1 MLDPPP
7 PNNMCAYREITL
19 AFCGL
24 VFAGTLLAAPAD
36 DIKALLEKGDSRA
49 AYELG
54 RKHPE
59 ELGNPVF
66 DFYFGVAAID
76 SGRAGEGVLAL
87 ERYVANFPANL
98 EARLE
103 LARGYFILGEDL
115 RAREEFNEVLKAKP
129 PAQVVANIDRY
140 LDAIRAR
147 ESAYRTTAGAFIEI
161 GGGYDS
167 NINGGVG
174 SANVFVPNL
183 GQITVAPGGVETGA
197 SFGQATVGVNLVH
210 PVAPGFAL
218 FGSLGA
224 DYRAYNNNSDFN
236 QNNYGILG
244 GVSYLRENDLFRVS
258 ASYNTLDVDNDRF
271 RNVTAG
277 TGEWTRQLD
286 ELQALTGF
294 VQYADLD
301 YDGVNNVRDSSL
313 YGVGAGYRRA
323 FIAPAAPLLSLS
335 ASYAKEDNRK
345 DFDELSRDIWSA
357 RAAVGVTPAP
367 KWALSLGA
375 TYQYSAYEAEIPLLA
390 TTRRDTYYAADVV
403 ASYAF
408 TRSFSARLEGLWSKN
423 DSNIDLFE
431 YRRNVGALK
440 FRYDFK

>member
-1 MLDPPP
+1 MRAL
-7 PNNMCAYREITL
+7 RGVILTL
-19 AFCGL
+19 CGVAFTG
-24 VFAGTLLAAPAD
+24 ALLAAPAD
-36 DIKALLEKGDSRA
+36 DIKALLEKGDA
-49 AYELG
+49 KGAYELG
-54 RKHPE
+54 KKHPG
-59 ELGNPVF
+59 ELGNPAF

-87 ERYVANFPANL
+87 ERYLANFPANL
-98 EARLE
+98 QARLE

-115 RAREEFNEVLKAKP
+115 RAREEFNEILKAKP
-129 PAQVVANIDRY
+129 PAPVVANIDRY

-147 ESAYRTTAGAFIEI
+147 ESAYRTTAGAFVEV

-174 SANVFVPNL
+174 SSNIIVPNL
-183 GQITVAPGGVETGA
+183 GLITVAPGGVETGS
-197 SFGQATVGVNLVH
+197 SFGQATVGVNVVH

-224 DYRAYNNNSDFN
+224 DSRVYNNHDEFD
-236 QNNYGILG
+236 QNNYGVLG
-244 GVSYLRENDLFRVS
+244 GVSYLRENDLFRAS
-258 ASYNTLDVDNDRF
+258 ASYNTLDVDHDRF
-271 RNVTAG
+271 RNVTAA

-286 ELQALTGF
+286 ELQALSGF

-301 YDGVNNVRDSSL
+301 YQGVDDVRDSHL

-323 FIAPAAPLLSLS
+323 FIASGAPLLSLS

-345 DFDELSRDIWSA
+345 NFDELSRDIWSA
-357 RAAVGVTPAP
+357 RVAVGVTPAP
-367 KWALSLGA
+367 KWALNVGA
-375 TYQYSAYEAEIPLLA
+375 TYQYSAYDAEIPFLA
-390 TTRRDTYYAADVV
+390 TTRRDSYYAADFT

-408 TRSFSARLEGLWSKN
+408 TRNFSARLEGLVSKN
-423 DSNIDLFE
+423 DSNIALFE
-431 YRRNVGALK
+431 YRRDVAALK

>member
-1 MLDPPP
+1 
-7 PNNMCAYREITL
+7 MCAYREITL

-36 DIKALLEKGDSRA
+36 DIKALLEKGDSKA

-59 ELGNPVF
+59 ELGNPAF

-87 ERYVANFPANL
+87 ERYLANFPGNL
-98 EARLE
+98 QARLE

-115 RAREEFNEVLKAKP
+115 RAREEFNQILKAKP
-129 PAQVVANIDRY
+129 PAPVVANIDRY

-161 GGGYDS
+161 GAGYDS

-174 SANVFVPNL
+174 SANIIVPNL
-183 GQITVAPGGVETGA
+183 GLITVAPGGVETGS

-210 PVAPGFAL
+210 PVAPGLAL

-224 DYRAYNNNSDFN
+224 DSRVYNNHDDFD
-236 QNNYGILG
+236 QNNYGVLG
-244 GVSYLRENDLFRVS
+244 GVSYLRENDLFRAS

-271 RNVTAG
+271 RNVTAA

-301 YDGVNNVRDSSL
+301 YKGVNDVRDSHL

-323 FIAPAAPLLSLS
+323 FVAPGAPLLSLS

-357 RAAVGVTPAP
+357 RAAVSVTPAP

-375 TYQYSAYEAEIPLLA
+375 TYQYSAYDAEIPLLA
-390 TTRRDTYYAADVV
+390 TTRRDNYYAADFI

-408 TRSFSARLEGLWSKN
+408 TRNFSARLEGLVSKN
-423 DSNIDLFE
+423 DSNIALFE
-431 YRRNVGALK
+431 YRRDVGALK
-440 FRYDFK
+440 FRYEFK

>member
-1 MLDPPP
+1 
-7 PNNMCAYREITL
+7 MCAYREITL
-19 AFCGL
+19 ALCGL
-24 VFAGTLLAAPAD
+24 MFSGALLAAPAD
-36 DIKALLEKGDSRA
+36 DIKALLEKGDAKA

-54 RKHPE
+54 RRHPE
-59 ELGNPVF
+59 QLGNPAF

-87 ERYVANFPANL
+87 ERYVANFPGNF

-115 RAREEFNEVLKAKP
+115 RAREKFNEVLKAKP
-129 PAQVVANIDRY
+129 PASVVANIDRY

-174 SANVFVPNL
+174 SANIIVPNL

-197 SFGQATVGVNLVH
+197 SFGQATVGVNFTH

-224 DYRAYNNNSDFN
+224 DYRAYNNHDEFN

-244 GVSYLRENDLFRVS
+244 GVSYLRENDLFRLS
-258 ASYNTLDVDNDRF
+258 ASYNTLEVDNDRF
-271 RNVTAG
+271 RNVTAA

-286 ELQALTGF
+286 ELQALSGF
-294 VQYADLD
+294 VQFADLD
-301 YDGVNNVRDSSL
+301 YQGANDVRDSHL

-323 FIAPAAPLLSLS
+323 FIAPGAPLLNLS

-357 RAAVGVTPAP
+357 RTAVGVTPAP

-375 TYQYSAYEAEIPLLA
+375 TYQYSAYDAEIPVLA
-390 TTRRDTYYAADVV
+390 TTRRDTYYAADLTV
-403 ASYAF
+403 SYAF
-408 TRSFSARLEGLWSKN
+408 TRSLSARLEGLASKN
-423 DSNIDLFE
+423 DSNIALFE
-431 YRRNVGALK
+431 YRRNVAALK
-440 FRYDFK
+440 LRYDFK

>member
-1 MLDPPP
+1 MHVL
-7 PNNMCAYREITL
+7 REVIL
-19 AFCGL
+19 ALCGL
-24 VFAGTLLAAPAD
+24 AFAGTLLAAPAD
-36 DIKALLEKGDSRA
+36 DIKALLETGDAKG

-54 RKHPE
+54 KKHPG
-59 ELGNPVF
+59 ELGNPAF

-87 ERYVANFPANL
+87 ERYLANFPANL
-98 EARLE
+98 QARLE

-115 RAREEFNEVLKAKP
+115 RAREEFNEILEAKP
-129 PAQVVANIDRY
+129 PAPVAANIDRY

-147 ESAYRTTAGAFIEI
+147 ESAYRTTAGAFIEV
-161 GGGYDS
+161 GVGYDS

-174 SANVFVPNL
+174 SANIIVPNL
-183 GQITVAPGGVETGA
+183 GLITVARGGVETGA

-224 DYRAYNNNSDFN
+224 DYRTYNNHSEFD
-236 QNNYGILG
+236 QGNYGVVG
-244 GVSYLRENDLFRVS
+244 GVSYLRENDLFRAS

-271 RNVTAG
+271 RNVTASSV
-277 TGEWTRQLD
+277 EWTRQLD
-286 ELQALTGF
+286 ELQALSGF

-301 YDGVNNVRDSSL
+301 YEGANDVRDSRL

-323 FIAPAAPLLSLS
+323 FIAPGAPLLSLN
-335 ASYAKEDNRK
+335 ASYAKEENRR

-367 KWALSLGA
+367 RWALSLGA
-375 TYQYSAYEAEIPLLA
+375 TYQHSAYDAEIPLLA
-390 TTRRDTYYAADVV
+390 TIRRDNYYAADFI

-408 TRSFSARLEGLWSKN
+408 TRSFSARLEALVSKN
-423 DSNIDLFE
+423 DSNIALFE
-431 YRRNVGALK
+431 YRRDVAALK

>member
-1 MLDPPP
+1 MRGL
-7 PNNMCAYREITL
+7 REVIL
-19 AFCGL
+19 ALCG
-24 VFAGTLLAAPAD
+24 VAFAGALLAAPAD
-36 DIKALLEKGDSRA
+36 DIKALLEKGDA
-49 AYELG
+49 KGAYELG
-54 RKHPE
+54 KKHPG
-59 ELGNPVF
+59 ELGNPAF

-87 ERYVANFPANL
+87 ERYLANFPDNL
-98 EARLE
+98 QARLE

-115 RAREEFNEVLKAKP
+115 RAREEFNQILKAKP
-129 PAQVVANIDRY
+129 PAPVVANIDRY

-167 NINGGVG
+167 NINGGIS
-174 SANVFVPNL
+174 SANIVVPNL
-183 GQITVAPGGVETGA
+183 GQITVVPAGVETGA
-197 SFGQATVGVNLVH
+197 SFGQATVGVNVVH

-224 DYRAYNNNSDFN
+224 DYRMYNNHDEFN

-258 ASYNTLDVDNDRF
+258 ASYNTLDVDRDRF
-271 RNVTAG
+271 RNVTAA

-286 ELQALTGF
+286 ELQALSGF

-301 YDGVNNVRDSSL
+301 YEGVDDVRDSHL
-313 YGVGAGYRRA
+313 YGVGGGYRRA
-323 FIAPAAPLLSLS
+323 FIAPGAPLLSLS
-335 ASYAKEDNRK
+335 ASYAKEENRK

-357 RAAVGVTPAP
+357 RAAVSVTPAP

-375 TYQYSAYEAEIPLLA
+375 TYQYSAYDAEIPLLA
-390 TTRRDTYYAADVV
+390 TARRDNYYAADFI

-408 TRSFSARLEGLWSKN
+408 TRSFSMRLEGLVSKN
-423 DSNIDLFE
+423 DSNIALFE
-431 YRRNVGALK
+431 YRRDVGALK

>member
-1 MLDPPP
+1 
-7 PNNMCAYREITL
+7 MCAYREITL
-19 AFCGL
+19 ALCGL
-24 VFAGTLLAAPAD
+24 MFTGTLLAAPAD
-36 DIKALLEKGDSRA
+36 DIKALLERGDARA

-54 RKHPE
+54 KKHPE
-59 ELGNPVF
+59 ELGNPAF

-76 SGRAGEGVLAL
+76 SGRAGEGVFAL
-87 ERYVANFPANL
+87 ERYLANFPANL
-98 EARLE
+98 QARLE

-129 PAQVVANIDRY
+129 PAPVVANIDRY

-174 SANVFVPNL
+174 SANIIVPNL

-224 DYRAYNNNSDFN
+224 DYRAYNNHDEFN
-236 QNNYGILG
+236 QSNYGILG
-244 GVSYLRENDLFRVS
+244 GVSYLRGNDLFRVS
-258 ASYNTLDVDNDRF
+258 ASYNTLAVDNDRF
-271 RNVTAG
+271 RNVTAA

-286 ELQALTGF
+286 ELQALSGF
-294 VQYADLD
+294 VQFADLD
-301 YDGVNNVRDSSL
+301 YQGVNDVRDSHL

-323 FIAPAAPLLSLS
+323 FIAAGAPLLNLS

-375 TYQYSAYEAEIPLLA
+375 TYQYSAYESEIPLLA
-390 TTRRDTYYAADVV
+390 TTRRDTYYAADLTV
-403 ASYAF
+403 SYAF
-408 TRSFSARLEGLWSKN
+408 TRSFSARLEGLASKN
-423 DSNIDLFE
+423 DSNIELFE

-440 FRYDFK
+440 LRYDFK

>member
-1 MLDPPP
+1 M
-7 PNNMCAYREITL
+7 
-19 AFCGL
+19 
-24 VFAGTLLAAPAD
+24 FASTLLAAPAD
-36 DIKALLEKGDSRA
+36 DIKALLEKGDAKA

-59 ELGNPVF
+59 ELGNPAF

-87 ERYVANFPANL
+87 ERYLANFPGNL
-98 EARLE
+98 QARLE

-129 PAQVVANIDRY
+129 PTPVVANIDRY

-147 ESAYRTTAGAFIEI
+147 ESAYRTTAGAFIEV

-174 SANVFVPNL
+174 SANIIVPIL
-183 GQITVAPGGVETGA
+183 GQITVAPDGVETGA

-277 TGEWTRQLD
+277 TVEWTRQLD
-286 ELQALTGF
+286 ELQALSGF

-313 YGVGAGYRRA
+313 YGVGAG
-323 FIAPAAPLLSLS
+323 
-335 ASYAKEDNRK
+335 
-345 DFDELSRDIWSA
+345 
-357 RAAVGVTPAP
+357 
-367 KWALSLGA
+367 
-375 TYQYSAYEAEIPLLA
+375 
-390 TTRRDTYYAADVV
+390 
-403 ASYAF
+403 
-408 TRSFSARLEGLWSKN
+408 
-423 DSNIDLFE
+423 
-431 YRRNVGALK
+431 
-440 FRYDFK
+440 

>member
-1 MLDPPP
+1 MRALRDLIIVL
-7 PNNMCAYREITL
+7 CGVAFTGAL
-19 AFCGL
+19 A
-24 VFAGTLLAAPAD
+24 AAPAD
-36 DIKALLEKGDSRA
+36 DIKALLDKGDARG
-49 AYELG
+49 AYELA
-54 RKHPE
+54 RKHPG
-59 ELGNPVF
+59 ELGNPAF

-87 ERYVANFPANL
+87 ERYLANFPGNL
-98 EARLE
+98 QARLE

-115 RAREEFNEVLKAKP
+115 RAREEFNEILKAKP
-129 PAQVVANIDRY
+129 PAPVVANIDRY

-174 SANVFVPNL
+174 SANIIVPNL

-210 PVAPGFAL
+210 PIAPGFAL

-224 DYRAYNNNSDFN
+224 DYRAYNNHDEFN

-244 GVSYLRENDLFRVS
+244 GMSYLRENDLFRIS
-258 ASYNTLDVDNDRF
+258 ASYNTLDVNNDRF
-271 RNVTAG
+271 RNVTAA
-277 TGEWTRQLD
+277 TGEWTHQLD

-294 VQYADLD
+294 VQYAELD
-301 YDGVNNVRDSSL
+301 YQGVNDVRDSHL

-323 FIAPAAPLLSLS
+323 FIAPGAPLLSLS

-345 DFDELSRDIWSA
+345 HFDELSRDIWSA

-375 TYQYSAYEAEIPLLA
+375 TYQYSAYDAEIPLLA
-390 TTRRDTYYAADVV
+390 TTRRDTYYAADVT

-408 TRSFSARLEGLWSKN
+408 TRSFSAHLEGLASKN
-423 DSNIDLFE
+423 DSNIELFE
-431 YRRNVGALK
+431 YRRDVAALK

>member
-1 MLDPPP
+1 
-7 PNNMCAYREITL
+7 MCAYREITL

-36 DIKALLEKGDSRA
+36 DIKALLGKGDSRA

-87 ERYVANFPANL
+87 ERYVANFPTNL

-277 TGEWTRQLD
+277 TGEWTHQLD

-301 YDGVNNVRDSSL
+301 YDGVNNVRDSNL

-403 ASYAF
+403 VSYAF

>member
-1 MLDPPP
+1 MR
-7 PNNMCAYREITL
+7 AYREIAL

-24 VFAGTLLAAPAD
+24 VFAGALLAAPAD
-36 DIKALLEKGDSRA
+36 DIKALLEKGDSKA

-59 ELGNPVF
+59 ELGNPAF

-87 ERYVANFPANL
+87 ERYLANYPDNL
-98 EARLE
+98 QARLE
-103 LARGYFILGEDL
+103 LARGYFVLGEDL
-115 RAREEFNEVLKAKP
+115 RAREEFNEILKAKP
-129 PAQVVANIDRY
+129 PAPVVANIDRY

-147 ESAYRTTAGAFIEI
+147 ESAYRTTAGAFIEV

-174 SANVFVPNL
+174 SANIIVPNL
-183 GQITVAPGGVETGA
+183 GQITVALGGVETGA

-224 DYRAYNNNSDFN
+224 DSRVYNNHDEFN

-244 GVSYLRENDLFRVS
+244 GMSYLRENDLFRIS

-271 RNVTAG
+271 RNVSAA

-286 ELQALTGF
+286 ELQALSGF

-301 YDGVNNVRDSSL
+301 YDGVNDVRDSSL

-323 FIAPAAPLLSLS
+323 FVAPGAPLLSLS

-357 RAAVGVTPAP
+357 RVAVGVTPAP
-367 KWALSLGA
+367 KWALSLGVS
-375 TYQYSAYEAEIPLLA
+375 YQYSAYEAEIPLLA
-390 TTRRDTYYAADVV
+390 TTRRDNYYAADFT

-408 TRSFSARLEGLWSKN
+408 TRSFSARLEGLASKN
-423 DSNIDLFE
+423 NSNIELFE